1 MRFVFNGELELVVDF
16 FHEDIVEN
24 TLLAGKDYTENFPDL
39 TNLLGLKMFDTV
51 EVYCGDTK
59 MELNGNYNR
68 IVNLTSDF
76 NGEML
81 NITLRL
87 DNYVVV

>member
-39 TNLLGLKMFDTV
+39 TSMLGLKMFDSV
-51 EVYCGDTK
+51 EVYSGDTK
-59 MELNGNYNR
+59 IDLNGNYNR

-87 DNYVVV
+87 DNYGVV

>member
-16 FHEDIVEN
+16 FHEDIVDN
-24 TLLAGKDYTENFPDL
+24 TLLAGKDYMENFPDL
-39 TNLLGLKMFDTV
+39 TNMLGLKMFDSV
-51 EVYCGDTK
+51 EVYSGDTK
-59 MELNGNYNR
+59 IDLNGNYNR
-68 IVNLTSDF
+68 IANLTSDF